1 MQAAPFPWHNELSGL
16 EGLESGMGSGWSWG
30 EWKLHWSH
38 PHPSGYFG
46 NLWGS
51 KLCPGILGVMQFCRL
66 GLRTS
71 GRKREG
77 PTLPAGPEGL
87 KNCLGLPSACRT
99 PRLIR

>member
-16 EGLESGMGSGWSWG
+16 EGLESGMGSGSSWG

-71 GRKREG
+71 GRKRG
-77 PTLPAGPEGL
+77 PHPPGRPRGPKKLPRFAQ
-87 KNCLGLPSACRT
+87 CLQNPQAH
-99 PRLIR
+99 